1 MTVTLLQLCQN
12 YMTLCVRIGKID
24 RLKSPLNAGIDRQ
37 RGERYG
43 SPPGGEI
50 DDIAGEF
57 FRMFSVMEMAR
68 VVDN

>member
-1 MTVTLLQLCQN
+1 MS
-12 YMTLCVRIGKID
+12 LCVRIGEIGLRKP
-24 RLKSPLNAGIDRQ
+24 PLNAGIDRQ